1 MTQPKVLAQSE
12 KIPWY
17 PTLKQLILTFGL
29 WMIFSFLFRFF
40 AFNLFFYNVLLN
52 FVKSYLEIF
61 SAIFGVIYHDYTTA
75 DNLISLN
82 GATLKIIYECTAYSY
97 YLFII
102 ALVVFSPW
110 KWTQRLLHGFL
121 LIAAITLL
129 NAVRFFSVA
138 WIIRKH
144 PQQLDLFHDYL
155 WNILFAVIVF
165 IIYFIIH
172 YHIVKKNYHKAENS
186 K

>member
-1 MTQPKVLAQSE
+1 MTHPKVLSQSE
-12 KIPWY
+12 EIPWY

-29 WMIFSFLFRFF
+29 WMIFSFIFRFF

-52 FVKSYLEIF
+52 FVKSYLEFF
-61 SAIFGVIYHDYTTA
+61 SNICGVIYNEYATT

-82 GATLKIIYECTAYSY
+82 GASLKVIYECTAYSY

-102 ALVVFSPW
+102 ALVIFSPW
-110 KWTQRLLHGFL
+110 KWTQKLLHGFL
-121 LIAAITLL
+121 LIITITLL
-129 NAVRFFSVA
+129 NAARFFSVA
-138 WIIRKH
+138 WVIRKYPH
-144 PQQLDLFHDYL
+144 QLTLFHDYV

-165 IIYFIIH
+165 LIYFIIH
-172 YHIVKKNYHKAENS
+172 YHIIKKNYHKAENI